1 MKILQVSKKFPIPS
15 LDGETIAIIEMGKA
29 LIDEGCEVS
38 LLTMNTTRHYKN
50 FTLDQIKKL
59 HHYKEIATVVVD
71 NDIKIINA
79 FTNLFS
85 DQSYHISRF
94 ISTEFE
100 TKLIELL
107 KANQYDIVQLETLYL
122 APYVD
127 AIKKH
132 SEALVVMRAHNIEHE
147 IWDRIS
153 NQIRFLP
160 KKWYLSYLSKKLK
173 NFEVNKLND
182 YDFLVA
188 ITDRDLKKFKSL
200 GYKNGC
206 ISTPVGF
213 DYNQYKPDYSSYD
226 QPLKLSFIGSLDWI
240 PNIEGLNWFFEEI
253 WPQMHQKFP
262 TLEFHF
268 TGRNAPST
276 LRNIN
281 IDNVFYHEDQACA
294 QKFINQFSVLIVPL
308 LAGSGIRIKILE
320 AMALGKVVITT
331 SIGLEGIPATHRENI
346 LIADNASEFIE
357 AIQFCQ
363 IHQKDLKA
371 FGERAQK
378 FISTY
383 FNRKKLTQNLIKA
396 YQTAITDYHIH

>member
-50 FTLDQIKKL
+50 FTLDQIKEL

-160 KKWYLSYLSKKLK
+160 KNGTS
-173 NFEVNKLND
+173 
-182 YDFLVA
+182 A
-188 ITDRDLKKFKSL
+188 I
-200 GYKNGC
+200 
-206 ISTPVGF
+206 
-213 DYNQYKPDYSSYD
+213 
-226 QPLKLSFIGSLDWI
+226 
-240 PNIEGLNWFFEEI
+240 
-253 WPQMHQKFP
+253 
-262 TLEFHF
+262 
-268 TGRNAPST
+268 
-276 LRNIN
+276 
-281 IDNVFYHEDQACA
+281 
-294 QKFINQFSVLIVPL
+294 
-308 LAGSGIRIKILE
+308 
-320 AMALGKVVITT
+320 
-331 SIGLEGIPATHRENI
+331 
-346 LIADNASEFIE
+346 
-357 AIQFCQ
+357 
-363 IHQKDLKA
+363 
-371 FGERAQK
+371 
-378 FISTY
+378 
-383 FNRKKLTQNLIKA
+383 
-396 YQTAITDYHIH
+396 